1 MIRFRALDSTTLNIT
16 CWKDHLAQ
24 QFLGCS
30 MKEYY
35 FFVKKDDLLSTEK
48 IQKMTELVNKRQDLV
63 NFTVKDSY
71 REEKKYINLV
81 DFKWLSE

>member
-1 MIRFRALDSTTLNIT
+1 MIRFLALDSTILNIT
-16 CWKDHLAQ
+16 CWKDHLAL

-35 FFVKKDDLLSTEK
+35 FFIKRDDLFSTEK
-48 IQKMTELVNKRQDLV
+48 IQIMTDLVNKRQYFV
-63 NFTVKDSY
+63 NFTVRDTF

-81 DFKWLSE
+81 VFKWLSE